1 MSASVE
7 VNISVSGVSH
17 EKKDAV
23 VSAVHLALLGTGLP
37 DTRSDKNAMFGSDYT
52 FADTSSWADTPFYS
66 FDVYTKSLSVSWDVL
81 SNEFVGKIIH
91 AVHKVDP
98 EAQTSVYVYNL
109 DREPDFEGHTSAYKT
124 IQLV

>member
-1 MSASVE
+1 VSASVE
-7 VNISVSGVSH
+7 VNISVSGVALDKR
-17 EKKDAV
+17 EAAV
-23 VSAVHLALLGTGLP
+23 AAVNLVLLGTGLP
-37 DTRSDKNAMFGSDYT
+37 ESKSENPYGGAEYSFS
-52 FADTSSWADTPFYS
+52 DTSTWEGMSHYS
-66 FDVYTKSLSVSWDVL
+66 FDISSKSLSVSWDVL
-81 SNEFVGKIIH
+81 SDEFVGKIIH

>member
-1 MSASVE
+1 VSASVE
-7 VNISVSGVSH
+7 VNISVEGVALDKR
-17 EKKDAV
+17 EAAV
-23 VSAVHLALLGTGLP
+23 AAVNLALLGTGLP
-37 DTRSDKNAMFGSDYT
+37 DSKNTNPYGAEYSFS
-52 FADTSSWADTPFYS
+52 DTSTWEGMSHYS
-66 FDVYTKSLSVSWDVL
+66 FDITSKSLSVSWDVL
-81 SNEFVGKIIH
+81 SDEFVGKIIH